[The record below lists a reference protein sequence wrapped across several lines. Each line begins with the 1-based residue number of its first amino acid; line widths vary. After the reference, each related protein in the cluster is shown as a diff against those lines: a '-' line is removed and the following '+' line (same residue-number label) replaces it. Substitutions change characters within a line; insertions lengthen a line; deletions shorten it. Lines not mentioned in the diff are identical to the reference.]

1 MTNKTVHINS
11 IFWYILLFV
20 FFLFLVLSIQNKTV
34 LIMFDIHAQKCFV
47 LTILTFLCRKMY
59 DNDFTIRPNKNTLLR
74 RKT

>member
-34 LIMFDIHAQKCFV
+34 LIMFDPCAKMFCPHNFNVPLQKNV
-47 LTILTFLCRKMY
+47 
-59 DNDFTIRPNKNTLLR
+59 
-74 RKT
+74 